1 MLFARFIA
9 GYMRRVNLFDALIEI
24 QALTYTEPKITALIE
39 AIDVP
44 ADMADMFG
52 CDVAEV
58 MNGDA
63 TPADLFDDYGW
74 DTHDREHAIE
84 LVSDVATTIR
94 LNR

>member
-9 GYMRRVNLFDALIEI
+9 GYIRRINSVDVFCEV
-24 QALTYTEPKITALIE
+24 QALAATEPKITALIE

-44 ADMADMFG
+44 ADMAHMLG
-52 CDVAEV
+52 CDVADV

-63 TPADLFDDYGW
+63 MPADLFDAYGW
-74 DTHDREHAIE
+74 DAPNRERAIE
-84 LVSDVATTIR
+84 LVADVATTIR

>member
-9 GYMRRVNLFDALIEI
+9 GYMRRVNFFDARYEV
-24 QALTYTEPKITALIE
+24 QALAATEPKITALIE
-39 AIDVP
+39 AIHVP

-63 TPADLFDDYGW
+63 TPADLFDTYGW
-74 DTHDREHAIE
+74 DAPNREHAIE
-84 LVSDVATTIR
+84 LVANVATTIR

>member
-9 GYMRRVNLFDALIEI
+9 GYMRRVDLFDALIEI

-44 ADMADMFG
+44 ADMAHLLG
-52 CDVAEV
+52 RDVADV

-74 DTHDREHAIE
+74 DAPNRERAIE
-84 LVSDVATTIR
+84 LVTDVATTIR